1 MKDKYSAFALIEVV
15 IVIVLISGSFLV
27 FLEALNQAKSMQ
39 VRSEIVSI
47 QSMLLHQKINEI
59 RRDGF
64 VNTLGFINYTPFP
77 GNSSYKYSINS
88 YYVNHELE
96 PVSNSETDYKK
107 VEISVKHNEA
117 DFKPISDSFIIT
129 EK

>member
-1 MKDKYSAFALIEVV
+1 MKTRYSAFALIEVV

-27 FLEALNQAKSMQ
+27 FLEALDKQNQCKLDLKS
-39 VRSEIVSI
+39 SI
-47 QSMLLHQKINEI
+47 QSMLLHEKINEI

-64 VNTLGFINYTPFP
+64 ANTMGFIRYLLFP
-77 GNSSYKYSINS
+77 ENSSYKYSINS

-96 PVSNSETDYKK
+96 PVTNAETDYKK
-107 VEISVKHNEA
+107 VDISVKHNDT